1 MRAISKDKKLV
12 EERRE
17 QIADGAVQL
26 FIKRGYEGTSM
37 REIAEA
43 CNMSVGNMYNYVKS
57 KEDVLFLAMEH
68 AIRVGVADIRTG
80 SKDPV
85 KGLKEAVKN
94 AYGVMDREQNY
105 VLFLYQEAKNLPPRY
120 RTRILDVDRDYAA
133 KFEDLLAQGIERKV
147 FRADIDPF
155 LVAQN
160 ILTLG
165 HMWAFRRWLL
175 RGECT
180 FEQFLERQLDF
191 ILAAITDDHNR

>member
-1 MRAISKDKKLV
+1 
-12 EERRE
+12 
-17 QIADGAVQL
+17 
-26 FIKRGYEGTSM
+26 M

-43 CNMSVGNMYNYVKS
+43 CSMSVGNMYNYVKS

-68 AIRVGVADIRTG
+68 AIRAVVDIRTS
-80 SKDPV
+80 SKGPV
-85 KGLKEAVKN
+85 QGLKEAVKN
-94 AYGVMDREQNY
+94 AYSVMDKEQNY

-120 RTRILDVDRDYAA
+120 RKRILDVDRAYAA
-133 KFEDLLAQGIERKV
+133 RFEDLLARGIERGA

-155 LVAQN
+155 LMAQN

-180 FEQFLERQLDF
+180 FDKFLERQLDF
-191 ILAAITDDHNR
+191 ILAAITDDRNR